1 MFPILALDLLAARLE
16 ITEVSLALAPLARR
30 FRVTGIRPSGPLTY
44 RLMEMGLIEGA
55 ELEVLRR
62 APLGDPL
69 HVRLGDYELSLR
81 AREADLVQV
90 AEL

>member
-1 MFPILALDLLAARLE
+1 M
-16 ITEVSLALAPLARR
+16 SLAQVPRSHPV
-30 FRVTGIRPSGPLTY
+30 RVIGVRDGGPMTY

-55 ELEVLRR
+55 RVEVLGR

-81 AREADLVQV
+81 SDEAALVDV
-90 AEL
+90 VSL

>member
-1 MFPILALDLLAARLE
+1 M
-16 ITEVSLALAPLARR
+16 SLAQAPHSHP
-30 FRVTGIRPSGPLTY
+30 FRVTGIRGGGPITY

-55 ELEVLRR
+55 QVEVLGR

-81 AREADLVQV
+81 HEK
-90 AEL
+90 AELVDIAGL

>member
-1 MFPILALDLLAARLE
+1 MQRFDRLSGAE
-16 ITEVSLALAPLARR
+16 TGLSLASAPLARDL
-30 FRVTGIRPSGPLTY
+30 RVRRVRGRSPLSF

-55 ELEVLRR
+55 QVCVLRR

-81 AREADLVQV
+81 CREAELVDI
-90 AEL
+90 ELQ

>member
-1 MFPILALDLLAARLE
+1 MSDIRRF
-16 ITEVSLALAPLARR
+16 EVSLAQAPQSYPV
-30 FRVTGIRPSGPLTY
+30 RVTGIRGGSPITY

-55 ELEVLRR
+55 RVEVLGR

-81 AREADLVQV
+81 CEEAQLVDIADL
-90 AEL
+90 